1 MAERLLDKAS
11 YGLVRTNPKLTTN
24 IKVVTNGN
32 DIYLESFSANTE
44 LSSSR
49 FKAFKVDAGSTY
61 DQDLYRFYQNGS
73 FPTDIAY
80 QVYQQFQDTAVLSS
94 YDSQYEMF
102 YSAGAQSINSESYV
116 EDLGILAP
124 LWLNEQVPNYFV
136 VFRLDN
142 PAAVNNLNAL
152 SASSGETD
160 AQTAAKFSEFVLEN
174 CTAIKTFDLTSN
186 TGLGRYIRN
195 YRSQKDFPI
204 APITATW
211 RRDEPF
217 QWNGI
222 SLTKGG
228 FSSGGSFSYEDL
240 VSRDATIMQNEYFF
254 TQGFQRN
261 GIVLAN
267 LLNMQF
273 LFSDEYAPEYS
284 LNRYFG
290 LYVND
295 VAEGNFDL
303 SGEAFYKGIES
314 MQTPRITSVTQVS
327 DELNSELFLSNPRG
341 VLIYVDPATVET
353 QTGLPTP
360 ARVNEVESIFYVKD
374 KKGVF
379 HTVKRGSRWGVNQ
392 IRLFDKKIDISLLTG
407 YKQPDSFA
415 SAQVVPGLSRA
426 ASSLTIL
433 DEVTPGVTIT
443 FFDSGIQIG
452 QVAAEVSLTAG
463 PGTNN
468 GAFFNPTG
476 TLPEIAKALA
486 TAINQGIPKDNRYFE
501 ATYSDDTVYVRSL
514 FGGSRFNRISFA
526 IDWVSYP
533 SAQLSSYP
541 ETSPANPS
549 ANFVG
554 GGDFMGGQLKV
565 AAGDQARF
573 KPGNFVKTKGGFAKI
588 GPYIPYLELPIRDAI
603 GRIIGYREVDEF
615 VIVTVETDQV
625 LLTGSSQAALYSN
638 FKPEFGR
645 FSFFPVRDFD
655 YDFYSDLYSQDGEL
669 LYEIAYYNAVSAP
682 GQYIGVAANPDIRDF
697 YDEGG
702 FATLIG
708 LLRES
713 NPDFDFDT
721 IIASEYSRLEENYLK
736 EQAVASRVIPYINK
750 WGYFK
755 DGRDTRN
762 HPYRLDLSEAFTL
775 NNFAPSRYDAKQ
787 SPFGF
792 SHEWSYLCEFPP
804 YFGQDAIE
812 DSWSYFD
819 TAPTDS
825 VEPNPFTGAPYISG
839 TFQSVVNNYFDE
851 YFIADKFTT
860 GNQITL
866 IDRQLRYGRFR
877 GGDRDNFAEAFLRG
891 VRVIAKPK
899 ALNSQR
905 QNFNAAR
912 LSYVRNSSFND
923 YKFSCML
930 VPNAPDKPK
939 SQIKFVKNDKW
950 KTVTMLIF
958 ASLDEECI
966 NDGRQ
971 YIDRTSLYALSNS
984 YVYDPLTCQ
993 PIIATDGSYEYK
1005 NGIMQGAISLQSSSS
1020 SGGSYQIIGQTDIN
1034 GVPTRFTQDITIGLD
1049 GQYTPIQFQIGG
1061 DTYVISQISQV
1072 INDFTLIASNVTLN
1086 GSTITLPQPGAST
1099 TALKQATYITI
1110 GGGAGTF
1117 TRVLDNVSFAEIANQ
1132 VNVGSPDII
1141 YETIQENGEPVRNQ
1155 DGSLS
1160 QTFSI
1165 ELRAQ
1170 DDIIKSV
1177 YLGVLPDPN
1186 KPTVFNLINVIGY
1199 DLSLQTSPRI
1209 TPIARHSNYYEPYA
1223 KDLFFF
1229 RDPYLG
1235 IDFNSP
1241 TGSTGTGGTGS
1252 TGGGI
1257 PDEDYKLRVLALMRY
1272 KNTQFYSAHL
1282 GFGQIERMFYHKVN
1296 VEDASS
1302 VLELSQDSAFL
1313 SLYPLINEVG
1323 IAYRDFYAFSSNWE
1337 PGYFR
1342 KSIDKT
1348 QVQSVIGTRS
1358 MLEKKSFF
1366 GSKYLKVPSEIILET
1381 FIPSPFSEDA
1391 ITDPSLVPGN
1401 FMYVEN
1407 QSTVQF
1413 YLFIQKKL
1421 IETLAPNIKATLKQY
1436 VNPLYGFGS
1445 EETIDDDVSQYIIQN
1460 LLQLYKVDR
1469 IELFVKQSRLEQPND
1484 YTTAALSNEEKA
1496 IAGLRLTDAFSSR
1509 LLNTN
1514 QFDTRLIYNRRLGF
1528 SESFGFNIVI
1538 VKK

>member
-102 YSAGAQSINSESYV
+102 YSAGAQSINSESYI

-124 LWLNEQVPNYFV
+124 LWLNEQIPNYFV

-314 MQTPRITSVTQVS
+314 MQTPRITTVTQVS

-443 FFDSGIQIG
+443 FFDSGIQVG
-452 QVAAEVSLTAG
+452 QVAAEVTLTAG

-541 ETSPANPS
+541 ETSLANPS

-565 AAGDQARF
+565 AIGDQARF

-588 GPYIPYLELPIRDAI
+588 GPYIPYLELPIRDAL

-825 VEPNPFTGAPYISG
+825 VEPNPFTGSPYIPG

-993 PIIATDGSYEYK
+993 PVITTDGSYEYK

-1034 GVPTRFTQDITIGLD
+1034 GVSTKFTRDVTIGLD
-1049 GQYTPIQFQIGG
+1049 GQYTPIQFQIAG

-1072 INDFTLIASNVTLN
+1072 INDFTLIAGDVTRN
-1086 GSTITLPQPGAST
+1086 GSTIALPDPGAST
-1099 TALKQATYITI
+1099 IALKQATYVTI

-1117 TRVLDNVSFAEIANQ
+1117 TRVLDSVSFAEIANQ

-1155 DGSLS
+1155 DGTLS

-1186 KPTVFNLINVIGY
+1186 KPTIFNLVNVIGY

-1241 TGSTGTGGTGS
+1241 TGSTATDS

-1272 KNTQFYSAHL
+1272 KNTQFYSAHI

-1413 YLFIQKKL
+1413 YLFIQKRL
-1421 IETLAPNIKATLKQY
+1421 IQELAPNIKATLQQY